1 MKYNLI
7 MENWRR
13 FQTIEDDCLLFENK
27 KITYDGLLIK
37 LDNKEINGL
46 RFLESLDHYITEK
59 SVLYLNMLNEGM
71 FKDGFKKLAMK
82 TLNFVMSGVEKVK
95 GFLSALDVSIGT
107 GVYKIITKGLQI
119 LKKLSPVAKKIAKY
133 VGPIAKVAVV
143 VGMYLLMTSTAVAGV
158 SIDPDLLSAAAEL
171 AADLQLGTS
180 DQASEITTTMAQSII
195 NVSDNGEQVMS
206 IANDTFQVTGD
217 ANNAV
222 DVSNKAIESLLM
234 GARLNIDG
242 DTLSPEQFAE
252 ILSKLDVEVQT
263 QIEDAMRAAEEI
275 KKTDPDLYEELKEAG
290 DTLYLASD
298 TDVSSEMTSQQ
309 IDQNTTGPDGTS
321 TRDVS
326 AFSQQGAQ
334 TSKSYATR
342 GPSYSG
348 K

>member
-1 MKYNLI
+1 MNQKLI

-13 FQTIEDDCLLFENK
+13 FQAIEDDLLLFENK
-27 KITYDGLLIK
+27 KITYDGLLMK

-46 RFLESLDHYITEK
+46 RFLESLDHYIAEK
-59 SVLYLNMLNEGM
+59 SALHLNMLSEGM
-71 FKDGFKKLAMK
+71 FKSGFKTLTMK
-82 TLNFVMSGVEKVK
+82 TLNFVMNGIEKIK
-95 GFLSALDVSIGT
+95 GFLNTLDVSIGT

-119 LKKLSPVAKKIAKY
+119 LKKLVPVAKKIAKY
-133 VGPIAKVAVV
+133 VGPIAKVAIM
-143 VGMYLLMTSTAVAGV
+143 VGIYLLMTSTAIAGV
-158 SIDPDLLSAAAEL
+158 SIDPDLLLIAAEL

-180 DQASEITTTMAQSII
+180 DQASEITSTMAQSII

-206 IANDTFQVTGD
+206 IASDTFEVTGD

-222 DVSNKAIESLLM
+222 DVSNKSVEQLLM

-242 DTLSPEQFAE
+242 ATMSQEQFAE
-252 ILSKLDVEVQT
+252 ITGKLSAEVQI
-263 QIEDAMRAAEEI
+263 QIQDAMRAAEEI
-275 KKTDPDLYEELKEAG
+275 KKTDPDLYDELKEAG

-298 TDVSSEMTSQQ
+298 TDVSSELASQQ
-309 IDQNTTGPDGTS
+309 VTQNTTGPGGTS

-326 AFSQQGAQ
+326 AFSNQGTQ
-334 TSKSYATR
+334 TSKSYASR